1 MLPAS
6 TPIYL
11 APLQKRLAPVLDVLE
26 RLELIEAITNR
37 QHGNTELVEQLSHRQ
52 HIAEVEQRLDELQ
65 PPEIAHLLEML
76 PQMLRFFIWELLS
89 NPLAADVLAELQ
101 DSVVEDVLEETPMER
116 LKAIFNHVEP
126 EELAEMADDLEQ
138 ANLQI
143 ALQQAISRLAKK
155 ERDWV
160 QQSRSYEDDQ
170 IGSLMSMDKIVLR
183 SHISVLKAIESI
195 QDIDEL
201 PEQSDK
207 FFVVDEKD
215 KLIGDLSLVA
225 LLRKKGNSTIS
236 EIMNNDTIAFL
247 DTDQCEEA
255 VTTFEQ
261 YDLISAPVINES
273 GFVIG
278 RLTVESVMD
287 YQMEKAEEQTL
298 ARDGLSVDSDLFG
311 PIIEGARQR
320 WAWLAL
326 NLVTAFLASRCI
338 SLFETTI
345 AELLALATLMPI
357 VASIGGNTGNQTI
370 ALVIR
375 GLVLGQI
382 SNTNLRYLVYKEL
395 SISLLNGLLWGGVLG
410 LVSSALY
417 QNVTL
422 GIVMAAA
429 TTINL
434 VFAAAFGIT
443 VPLVMNKFGKDPAL
457 GSSVILTFCTDS
469 MGFFIFLG
477 LASIFL

>member
-1 MLPAS
+1 MSSAES
-6 TPIYL
+6 PIYL
-11 APLQKRLAPVLDVLE
+11 APLQERLAPVLNVLE

-37 QHGNTELVEQLSHRQ
+37 QHGNTELVEQLAHRQ
-52 HIAEVEQRLDELQ
+52 HIADVEKLLKELH

-89 NPLAADVLAELQ
+89 NPLAADVLADLQ
-101 DSVVEDVLEETPMER
+101 DSVVEDVLEKTPMDR
-116 LKAIFNHVEP
+116 IKAIFNHVEP

-138 ANLQI
+138 ANLQA

-155 ERDWV
+155 ERDWI
-160 QQSRSYEDDQ
+160 QQSRSYTEDQ
-170 IGSLMSMDKIVLR
+170 IGDLMIMERVVLK
-183 SHISVLKAIESI
+183 SNLSVLNAIEAI
-195 QDIDEL
+195 QGIKEL
-201 PEQSDK
+201 PEQCDK
-207 FFVVDEKD
+207 FFVVDENE
-215 KLIGDLSLVA
+215 KLIGDLPLLA
-225 LLRKKGNSTIS
+225 LLRKNPQSTIL

-255 VTTFEQ
+255 VVTFEQ
-261 YDLISAPVINES
+261 YDLISAPVINVA
-273 GFVIG
+273 GHVIG
-278 RLTVESVMD
+278 RLTVETVMD
-287 YQMEKAEEQTL
+287 YQIEKSEEQAL
-298 ARDGLSVDSDLFG
+298 ARDGLSVDADLFG
-311 PIIEGARQR
+311 PILEGARQR

-338 SLFETTI
+338 SLFESTI
-345 AELLALATLMPI
+345 ASLVALATLMPI

-382 SNTNLRYLVYKEL
+382 SSTNMRFLIYKEL
-395 SISLLNGLLWGGVLG
+395 SISLLNGLLWGSVLG
-410 LVSSALY
+410 VVSALLY
-417 QNVTL
+417 QNPTL
-422 GIVMAAA
+422 GMVMAGA

-434 VFAAAFGIT
+434 VLAAAFGIM
-443 VPLVMNKFGKDPAL
+443 VPMVMHKFGKDPAL